1 MNIQELVKGRHTPP
15 AINRSEILNIASGS
29 ELNDDLVDVN
39 TLDMLFSLK
48 LGYPE
53 AKHEIDVVLNYR
65 ASYSEDLDAID
76 AIKQADFKVIG
87 CHGDDFIEG
96 TGQLDWLVLCNLHT
110 QAAAKVSGLVPEWH
124 YSQGQADFVGMDY
137 FTFGDEI
144 SLAEFYTE
152 MEQLLNADTELA
164 KELDKALRADAIERL
179 TVGRSM
185 VF

>member
-1 MNIQELVKGRHTPP
+1 MDIQEFVKGRHTPP
-15 AINRSEILNIASGS
+15 VIRRSEVLNISLGS
-29 ELNDDLVDVN
+29 ELNDNLIDTN
-39 TLDMLFSLK
+39 ILDILFSLK

-53 AKHEIDVVLNYR
+53 AKHEIDVVLNYQ
-65 ASYSEDLDAID
+65 ASYLEDLDAID
-76 AIKQADFKVIG
+76 AIKKADFKVMG
-87 CHGDDFIEG
+87 CHGEDFMEG
-96 TGQLDWLVLCNLHT
+96 TAQLDWLVLCNVHT

-152 MEQLLNADTELA
+152 MEQLLNADTKLA
-164 KELDKALRADAIERL
+164 KELETALRADAVSRL